1 MDYTSHHLEKAV
13 QEIHGLPGIGEK
25 TALRLALHLLRTEE
39 GRVRALA
46 ESLVNLKTKVKRCE
60 NCGNLSDTAVCHICQ
75 QPNRQHDLVCV
86 VEDIRDVMAIEHTG
100 QYRGIYHVLG
110 GVISPMDGIGPGD
123 LNVARLEEKA
133 AQGELS
139 EVILAL
145 RGDMEGDTTSFYLY
159 KRLKDHP
166 VKLSTLARGIAVGDQ
181 LEYTDE
187 VTLGQSIARRVPY
200 QG

>member
-1 MDYTSHHLEKAV
+1 
-13 QEIHGLPGIGEK
+13 
-25 TALRLALHLLRTEE
+25 
-39 GRVRALA
+39 
-46 ESLVNLKTKVKRCE
+46 
-60 NCGNLSDTAVCHICQ
+60 
-75 QPNRQHDLVCV
+75 
-86 VEDIRDVMAIEHTG
+86 MAIEHTG

-133 AQGELS
+133 AQNELS

-159 KRLKDHP
+159 KRLKDYP
-166 VKLSTLARGIAVGDQ
+166 CRLTTLARGIAVGDQ

-200 QG
+200 EG